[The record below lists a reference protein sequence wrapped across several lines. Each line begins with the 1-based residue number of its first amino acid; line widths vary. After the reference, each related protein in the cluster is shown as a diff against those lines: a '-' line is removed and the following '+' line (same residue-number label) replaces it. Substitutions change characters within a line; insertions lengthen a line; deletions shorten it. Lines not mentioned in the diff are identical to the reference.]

1 MRYQRV
7 LIDLDDTLF
16 DFQTGNRIA
25 IHALMEELGLQSETV
40 YDEYQAINHQCWQ
53 ALERGEMTQE
63 TLHVERFR
71 RFLQSKEREDDPE
84 AVASRFAC
92 LLGQQVFP
100 LPFAEQLVQT
110 LSQHVPVVLLT
121 NGIAAVQ
128 RSRLARSPLRNWISE
143 IVISQEAGISKPD
156 PEIFRR
162 ALGGVAPRNGLMIGD
177 GIYSDLRGANL
188 AGVDVCWYNPR
199 RLSLPEGIHAEY
211 TVRSLKECLPIALMP
226 DR

>member
-1 MRYQRV
+1 
-7 LIDLDDTLF
+7 
-16 DFQTGNRIA
+16 
-25 IHALMEELGLQSETV
+25 
-40 YDEYQAINHQCWQ
+40 
-53 ALERGEMTQE
+53 
-63 TLHVERFR
+63 
-71 RFLQSKEREDDPE
+71 
-84 AVASRFAC
+84 
-92 LLGQQVFP
+92 
-100 LPFAEQLVQT
+100 
-110 LSQHVPVVLLT
+110 HVPVVLLT